1 MTAKSVLES
10 ATGETAPG
18 TLSQAATLDSDI
30 KAALAKL
37 DPANDTH
44 WTSDGK
50 PAMAALNVLLPAE
63 ITRARLEGVA
73 PDFARPPS
81 EPAPAGER
89 SFAEASEQAA
99 RIRAEEDYPARIAAL
114 EGTVGA
120 QAEDLAFLRNQF
132 GWPTKST

>member
-10 ATGETAPG
+10 ALGGTAPG
-18 TLSQAATLDSDI
+18 TLSQAATTDDHI

-37 DPANDTH
+37 DPANDDH

-50 PAMAALNVLLPAE
+50 PAMAALNALLPAE
-63 ITRARLEGVA
+63 ITRSRLEEVA

-81 EPAPAGER
+81 EPGVGEQNGDPR
-89 SFAEASEQAA
+89 
-99 RIRAEEDYPARIAAL
+99 DARIAAL
-114 EGTVGA
+114 E
-120 QAEDLAFLRNQF
+120 EDVAFLRNQF